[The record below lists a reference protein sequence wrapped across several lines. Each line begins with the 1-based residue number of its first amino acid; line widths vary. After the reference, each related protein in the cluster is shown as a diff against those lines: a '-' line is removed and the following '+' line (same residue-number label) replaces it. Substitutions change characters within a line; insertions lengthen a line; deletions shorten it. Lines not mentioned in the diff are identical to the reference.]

1 LLLLLL
7 LSFDSEDKEEESM
20 LLFVLAEGNLK
31 TTNKVTDKKISAM
44 QRFR

>member
-20 LLFVLAEGNLK
+20 LFVLAEGNLK